1 MIAWKSGSLLMT
13 VENIGH
19 EEDQRFELCLG
30 VKPKIFVNYV
40 KRGEKR
46 RKKKSTSC
54 QLKVS
59 IGNWDPR
66 TMRGFLH

>member
-1 MIAWKSGSLLMT
+1 MT

-30 VKPKIFVNYV
+30 VEPKIFVNYV

-46 RKKKSTSC
+46 RKKKKY
-54 QLKVS
+54 QLS
-59 IGNWDPR
+59 IESKYWQLGSKDHERLFTLVFCSEN
-66 TMRGFLH
+66 